1 MEYAMPLVDDLLAEL
16 ERYLWL
22 CSLDAARRFW
32 AVLMTRLSRQIS
44 AFVCALGHFAWL
56 RMPFGL
62 KNAPMIYQRLIDNA
76 LWGYVQP
83 RGGMEIIRATHDE
96 SRGGTEYSVEES
108 DRARRFTAESV
119 DEV

>member
-22 CSLDAARRFW
+22 CSLDAATRFW

-62 KNAPMIYQRLIDNA
+62 KNAPMIYQGSFKEPSWSFRPIRTRCVGSYDDAAPQKCGPHEIRHRLVVSIWMGSTGD
-76 LWGYVQP
+76 P
-83 RGGMEIIRATHDE
+83 D
-96 SRGGTEYSVEES
+96 
-108 DRARRFTAESV
+108 
-119 DEV
+119 